1 MWKLRYVMEIVHQQV
16 AKEQL
21 PIIKMEID
29 YELLT
34 LYDAIQEKDEVQI
47 KVSKERLKQ
56 LRLKW
61 LQIENV

>member
-1 MWKLRYVMEIVHQQV
+1 MEIVHQQV